1 MLATSAR
8 PFASEGLISLN
19 RLFRWLVMLLGYL
32 FLLAFWQFSQNGRYA
47 VFSNDQGAVG
57 IDTRTGE
64 VTFPTVNI
72 PKGVQPVK

>member
-1 MLATSAR
+1 
-8 PFASEGLISLN
+8 
-19 RLFRWLVMLLGYL
+19 MLLGYL